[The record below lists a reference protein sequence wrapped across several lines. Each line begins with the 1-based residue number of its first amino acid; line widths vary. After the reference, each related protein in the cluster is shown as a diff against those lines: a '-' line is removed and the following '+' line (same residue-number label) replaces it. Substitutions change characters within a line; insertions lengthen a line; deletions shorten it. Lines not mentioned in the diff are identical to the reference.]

1 MPTIR
6 IKDLPTTASSSS
18 STDFLALDG
27 SGNGTRKLNAFSP
40 SFGGALSAASASFS
54 TALPLTSGGTGATT
68 QAGAANA
75 VLPSQTSQSGK
86 YLTTDGTNVSWGT
99 VSAGGGTWGSIT
111 GTLSNQTDLQNA
123 LNAKA
128 SLSGATFT
136 GTITSTLGTV
146 TASTPSLDATQTW
159 NNAGVNF
166 TAAKINVTNTA
177 SGASSNLLDLQ
188 VGGVSKFKVDKD
200 GAATASQLNSNV
212 LNAGSGGAFFQYSGG
227 QYWAV
232 VENGNFR
239 LQSSTKLLVVNVGF
253 PGANQAEYS
262 VSGFESNVFRIYTKK
277 EGTGVARD
285 LAIGTDSTNAI
296 TINGTNQSVTTAA
309 SLSDNIGNVRSI
321 PQNSQTAAYTLVVG
335 DNGKHISITTGGV
348 TVPSGVFSAGQVVMI
363 YNNSASNQTITQG
376 ASTTMYQAGT
386 TNTGN
391 RTLASYGVATVLC
404 VASNTFVISG
414 NGIS

>member
-27 SGNGTRKLNAFSP
+27 SVSGTRKLNAFSP
-40 SFGGALSAASASFS
+40 SFGGALSAASASFT

-136 GTITSTLGTV
+136 GTITSTLGTL
-146 TASTPSLDATQTW
+146 TASTPALDLSQTW

-166 TAAKINVTNTA
+166 TGARINITNTA
-177 SGASSNLLDLQ
+177 SGASSYILDLR
-188 VGGVSKFKVDKD
+188 VGGASVLQIDKQGRLLYETNGGWQGFGFIGQGRAGMGYGSD
-200 GAATASQLNSNV
+200 TVFFFHNSVTAFGYTDTRFTFDSSYNFGWAASGAGTGQDIGFRRNASGVIEINNGTAGTFRDLTLRALTAS
-212 LNAGSGGAFFQYSGG
+212 
-227 QYWAV
+227 
-232 VENGNFR
+232 
-239 LQSSTKLLVVNVGF
+239 ST
-253 PGANQAEYS
+253 
-262 VSGFESNVFRIYTKK
+262 I
-277 EGTGVARD
+277 
-285 LAIGTDSTNAI
+285 TDSA
-296 TINGTNQSVTTAA
+296 
-309 SLSDNIGNVRSI
+309 GNVRSI

-348 TVPSGVFSAGQVVMI
+348 TVPSGVFSAGQVVTI
-363 YNNSASNQTITQG
+363 FNNSASNQTITQG

-404 VASNTFVISG
+404 VASNTFVIAGS
-414 NGIS
+414 GIS